1 MNRYRV
7 AILGCGPRGTA
18 ISLAY
23 AAHPRT
29 EVVAVCDLR
38 PGPLD
43 RLGDLLRV
51 SARSADLDEMIAS
64 VAPDI
69 VVIATG
75 TEFHHELALHVLG
88 HGVHIDIEKPLT
100 TDLRQADEILKLA
113 RKKRARVAVHHQ
125 GRVGSSM
132 RAVVQALK
140 EGRIGR
146 IRHLLGSGK
155 GYYGGY
161 GLLNIG
167 THTLNA
173 MLRLAGHCAE
183 VSATLLTSRRPA
195 CPGDVILAPNG
206 MGPIAGEDIVASL
219 RFANGIT
226 GTLLHQRFPVVDA
239 TAHAIEILGT
249 EGRLLWKNEEAH
261 WLPQPHFVPD
271 GEHDR
276 WQRLSA
282 EDLPGYDP
290 NACSEAEFGY
300 VDEYVRALDEGRDHE
315 CSGVEALHVMEI
327 MMGIF
332 ASGATGRPVALPQRR
347 RDHPLLRWRAQAGL
361 PEPPPVSRNYP
372 TWLLQEDRRIGKP

>member
-1 MNRYRV
+1 MGNYRV
-7 AILGCGPRGTA
+7 AIVGCGPRGSA

-29 EVVAVCDLR
+29 TVVAVCDLR
-38 PGPLD
+38 RELRD
-43 RLGDLLRV
+43 RLGETLRL
-51 SARSADLDEMIAS
+51 SYRYADLDEMISATK
-64 VAPDI
+64 PDL

-75 TEFHHELALHVLG
+75 TEFHHELALRVLA

-100 TDLRQADEILKLA
+100 TDLRRADEVLKLA
-113 RKKRARVAVHHQ
+113 RKKRVRVAVHHQ
-125 GRVGSSM
+125 GRVCASM
-132 RAVVQALK
+132 RAVARALR

-146 IRHLLGSGK
+146 VRHLIGSGK

-173 MLRLAGHCAE
+173 MLRLAGPCAE
-183 VSATLLTSRRPA
+183 VSGTLLVDRRPA
-195 CPGDVILAPNG
+195 RPEDVVLAPNG
-206 MGPIAGEDIVASL
+206 MGPIAGEDITASL

-239 TAHAIEILGT
+239 TAHAIEVLGT
-249 EGRLLWKNEEAH
+249 EGRLLWKNDEAH

-271 GEHDR
+271 GEHDH

-282 EDLPGYDP
+282 DDLPGYDP
-290 NACSEAEFGY
+290 NACGEAEYAFA
-300 VDEYVRALDEGRDHE
+300 DEYVRALDEGREHE
-315 CSGVEALHVMEI
+315 CSGAEGLHVMEI

-332 ASGATGRPVALPQRR
+332 ESGAMGRPVALPQRK

-361 PEPPPVSRNYP
+361 PEPPAVSRNYP
-372 TWLLQEDRRIGKP
+372 SWLLQEDRRLGRS